1 MNEGAILAARENR
14 TKISQYDLIRSI
26 EKVMLG
32 PERKSH
38 ILNRK
43 EKEITAYH
51 EAGHALVASV
61 LSMPILFIK
70 FLLFLEAEQLVI
82 L

>member
-1 MNEGAILAARENR
+1 MKALFSAARENR
-14 TKISQYDLIRSI
+14 TKVSQYDLIRSI

-38 ILNRK
+38 ILSKK

-51 EAGHALVASV
+51 EAGHALVGSV
-61 LSMPILFIK
+61 CRTFRSCT
-70 FLLFLEAEQLVI
+70 
-82 L
+82 